1 MLSRLGEISFE
12 ALFAPTSLEGTFATD
27 YAEHALI
34 GVKPRLQRTG
44 DKLDEWRVG
53 LRLHQRFCNPKE
65 SLDALQTLRTN
76 GQAVPF
82 VLGLDYRGWFVIPEI
97 IVTYTDVN
105 TQGVLLCAELQ
116 ITLREYT
123 GVKEIIPEPLAIQ
136 SLVPPVP
143 TVNARKTQTIEQV
156 IDGEQP
162 LKQAELA
169 LIKQHQAFAKIRKA
183 AAAIQA
189 IQNIANAPDKLVA
202 IVSALP
208 ALSSGAKRL
217 ADSHRLFAKIPAL
230 VGLTGQI
237 ANAGAAVNNAK
248 NLLNNGLTLAN
259 VASRLSGAS
268 TELTTA
274 TAFFTGARTQLVTL
288 ASRVAA
294 REVL

>member
-1 MLSRLGEISFE
+1 MLSRIGEISFE

-34 GVKPRLQRTG
+34 GVKPRLQKTG

-53 LRLHQRFCNPKE
+53 LRLHQRFCSPKE

-82 VLGLDYRGWFVIPEI
+82 VLGLDYRGWFVITEI
-97 IVTYTDVN
+97 IANYTDAN
-105 TQGVLLCAELQ
+105 KQGVLLCAELQ

-162 LKQAELA
+162 LKQAEIA
-169 LIKQHQAFAKIRKA
+169 LIKQHQAFAKVRQA

-189 IQNIANAPDKLVA
+189 IQNIANAPDKLAA

-208 ALSSGAKRL
+208 ALSSGAKLL
-217 ADSHRLFAKIPAL
+217 ADSHRVFAKIPAL

-274 TAFFTGARTQLVTL
+274 TDNLTGARTQLVTL

>member
-1 MLSRLGEISFE
+1 MLSRLGDIAFE

-34 GVKPRLQRTG
+34 GAKPRLQKTG
-44 DKLDEWRVG
+44 EKLDEWRVG
-53 LRLHQRFCNPKE
+53 LRLHQRFCSPKE

-143 TVNARKTQTIEQV
+143 TVNARKTQTLEQV

-189 IQNIANAPDKLVA
+189 IQNIANAHDKLAA

-208 ALSSGAKRL
+208 ALSSGAKLL

-237 ANAGAAVNNAK
+237 ANTGAAVNNAK

-268 TELTTA
+268 TELSDA
-274 TAFFTGARTQLVTL
+274 TSIFTGARTQSVTL